1 MAALAPND
9 VALAATTT
17 VGEPL
22 PAAVAK
28 KSRRKL
34 GFGFWAPAI
43 WLAVIIFLSMLAPY
57 LHGVPGIRLQK
68 NDKIS
73 SLVTKLPSA
82 QHWLGTDQNGRD
94 MFSRVVWGGRVA
106 LAVGVVAVVV
116 AMLVGGTFGLIAGYY
131 RGKIET
137 VLNTIVNT
145 LLAFPALILV
155 LAITAFLGH
164 DLWNIV
170 AAIAIV
176 AIPAFARIAYANTL
190 AVSQREYIMAARS
203 LGAKN
208 GRILFRE
215 ILPNVILPLSAFA
228 LVVTA
233 VAIVAE
239 AGLAFLGLSI
249 ARPKPSWGSMINDGR
264 KAMTDRGIWHVSFIP
279 IIVMFLTVLSINLI
293 GDRLR
298 TLIDPRE
305 AKV

>member
-9 VALAATTT
+9 LAVLPAAVAA
-17 VGEPL
+17 

-28 KSRRKL
+28 KARRKL
-34 GFGFWAPAI
+34 GFGFWVPITWITTVVVLAMTAP
-43 WLAVIIFLSMLAPY
+43 FLKN
-57 LHGVPGIRLQK
+57 VPGIRLQST
-68 NDKIS
+68 DKTVGKVG
-73 SLVTKLPSA
+73 LMPSA
-82 QHWLGTDQNGRD
+82 LHWLGTDQNGRD
-94 MFSRVVWGGRVA
+94 IFSRLVWGARVA
-106 LAVGVVAVVV
+106 LAVGVVSVLM
-116 AMLVGGTFGLIAGYY
+116 AMLIGGTLGLVAGYY

-137 VLNTIVNT
+137 VLNTLVNT
-145 LLAFPALILV
+145 LLAFPALVLV
-155 LAITAFLGH
+155 LAITAFLGR
-164 DLWNIV
+164 DLDKIV
-170 AAIAIV
+170 YAIAIV

-208 GRILFRE
+208 GRILLRE
-215 ILPNVILPLSAFA
+215 VLPNVILPLSAFA

-249 ARPKPSWGSMINDGR
+249 TRPKPSWGSMINDGR
-264 KAMTDRGIWHVSFIP
+264 KLMIDKGVWHVTFIP

-298 TLIDPRE
+298 SIIDGRE

>member
-1 MAALAPND
+1 MAALAPNE
-9 VALAATTT
+9 VSVRVSSAPTTS
-17 VGEPL
+17 L
-22 PAAVAK
+22 PATK

-34 GFGFWAPAI
+34 GFGFWAPAT
-43 WLAVIIFLSMLAPY
+43 WLTAVVVLSMSAPF
-57 LHGVPGIRLQK
+57 LKHVPGIRLKSTSQGVGK
-68 NDKIS
+68 VA
-73 SLVTKLPSA
+73 LMPSA
-82 QHWLGTDQNGRD
+82 KFWLGTDQNGRD
-94 MFSRVVWGGRVA
+94 TFSRLVWGGRVA
-106 LAVGVVAVVV
+106 LAVGVVSVLA
-116 AMLVGGTFGLIAGYY
+116 AMLIGGTFGLVAGFY

-145 LLAFPALILV
+145 LLAFPALVLV

-170 AAIAIV
+170 SAIAIV

-249 ARPKPSWGSMINDGR
+249 TRPKPSWGGMINDGR
-264 KAMTDRGIWHVSFIP
+264 KLMTDKGIWHVAFIP
-279 IIVMFLTVLSINLI
+279 IGVMFLTVLCINLI
-293 GDRLR
+293 GDRLQSI
-298 TLIDPRE
+298 IDGRE
-305 AKV
+305 SKV